1 MKKVLIVDDDAVTRG
16 LLSRVLKPH
25 ADKFEVVTAKDG
37 QEALAIILEDRV
49 DLVITDIQ
57 MPNMDGFQLL
67 ASMIESHPE
76 VPVFVMTAFGDS
88 EVKQKAE
95 TVGFIK
101 YFEKPLNIDIITDC
115 IFEELDAGMEG
126 ELRGVSLASF
136 LQLVEME
143 DKTCT
148 VEVVSGDDVGKMYFR
163 KGVLLD
169 AEFGQ
174 LSNLDAAYE
183 LLCLGNVAINIANIC
198 KKKEQEIEPPLMTV
212 LMEGLRLKDE
222 REHATQKKKNP
233 LKPLRRLHK
242 K

>member
-25 ADKFEVVTAKDG
+25 IETFEVVTAKDG
-37 QEALAIILEDRV
+37 QEALSIIIGDRV

-67 ASMIESHPE
+67 ASLVESHPE
-76 VPVFVMTAFGDS
+76 VPVFVMTAFGDT
-88 EVKQKAE
+88 EVKKKAE
-95 TVGFIK
+95 ALGFIK

-115 IFEELDAGMEG
+115 ILEELDAGMEG
-126 ELRGVSLASF
+126 ELRGVSLPSF

-148 VEVVSGDDVGKMYFR
+148 VEVVSGDHGGKMYFR
-163 KGVLLD
+163 KGVLMD
-169 AEFGQ
+169 AEFGEMN
-174 LSNLDAAYE
+174 NLDAVYE
-183 LLCLGNVAINIANIC
+183 LLCLDKVAINIDNIC
-198 KKKEQEIEPPLMTV
+198 KKKEKEIAPPLMTV
-212 LMEGLRLKDE
+212 LMEGLRLRDE
-222 REHATQKKKNP
+222 RENATQKKTP
-233 LKPLRRLHK
+233 LKPLQRLQK